1 MNHEY
6 RARPEQL
13 EAEVSVRYAVE
24 GVGHIAV
31 KAEGFCRHGAV
42 DGICCPRERTRAERG
57 EVHSFGGILKASEV
71 AAKHF
76 DICAYVRRKSYRLG
90 ALEMRVARHNAA
102 GILLRLAVERSD
114 EPVYELCDALNV
126 FSQIESYVNG
136 DLVVSAAPGVEPL
149 ARVADSRGKLAFYK
163 GVYILGVGIYCQ
175 LARDDIVSDI
185 REPRKDFFAVLIG
198 DYPLCGEH

>member
-1 MNHEY
+1 
-6 RARPEQL
+6 
-13 EAEVSVRYAVE
+13 
-24 GVGHIAV
+24 
-31 KAEGFCRHGAV
+31 
-42 DGICCPRERTRAERG
+42 
-57 EVHSFGGILKASEV
+57 
-71 AAKHF
+71 
-76 DICAYVRRKSYRLG
+76 
-90 ALEMRVARHNAA
+90 MRVARHNAA

-149 ARVADSRGKLAFYK
+149 ARVAYPRGELAFYK

-198 DYPLCGEH
+198 DYPLCGEHRCVGDAAVYVLVEHTAVRFYRGVEIVGLFVGFLAEASRPELHAFASLSASRIALTFMGRPKRLMKPAESFWS